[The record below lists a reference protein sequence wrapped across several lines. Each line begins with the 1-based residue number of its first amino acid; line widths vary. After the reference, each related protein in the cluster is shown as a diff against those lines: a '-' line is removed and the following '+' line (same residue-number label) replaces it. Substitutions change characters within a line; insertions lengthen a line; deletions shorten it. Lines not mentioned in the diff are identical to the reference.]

1 MLIWHGYALSF
12 ADCDENNESEQDQ
25 DALHNEYDNIDTTS
39 SNKVRAEEVPV
50 QVKFVEGPI
59 YSDQIHNY
67 NADMFV
73 PEELELTVNSE
84 LDHDE
89 LHLECDNGDTVVA
102 SKVFSDDEIPAEYQ
116 MSKINTDSFD
126 AQQIHIYHSYQ
137 QVGPLYF

>member
-1 MLIWHGYALSF
+1 
-12 ADCDENNESEQDQ
+12 
-25 DALHNEYDNIDTTS
+25 
-39 SNKVRAEEVPV
+39 
-50 QVKFVEGPI
+50 
-59 YSDQIHNY
+59 
-67 NADMFV
+67 MFV

-126 AQQIHIYHSYQ
+126 AQQIHIYHKLSAGWATVFLVPNKVALFRVACERSGKLVIYT
-137 QVGPLYF
+137 